1 MSSYIAELQIVV
13 DTKQLEHANKVL
25 DDLSKV
31 SPKVERTMGGV
42 GQSFKDA
49 GDGSDEFSSAQQRLI
64 ARVEKLTAT
73 VGESRAG
80 VLRYDANLLKIGS
93 TLDPLIN
100 KFDTLST
107 AQKDQ
112 DAVSKAIA
120 KSQESLS
127 TAQYKM
133 IESLRE
139 EIALFGKSKDEILIY
154 KASLLGVGDQV
165 TALVGDLNKLKQAKQ
180 EEASAGVADSDSRLT
195 KREKERAA
203 LAAQAKEIENM
214 LALEREAR
222 RVASE
227 SAGTGGF
234 IGGVETKEAEAALGR
249 YTQLLDDVKAKQRE
263 LDAST
268 DAMGDEFAT
277 LKNSI
282 DPTSRALDDVALKQ
296 ERLNTIYKS
305 GKLAIPEQEYQRLNG
320 LLDATRSRL
329 EGVGVSASGAVSDF
343 EKLKGSIDP
352 ASAAMAK
359 LEAQQNELNAAFKNP
374 NIKLAQGEYNRLNG
388 IIEGNRK
395 RLQDLSAQSGKTAK
409 EINFAMRGLPA
420 QFTDI
425 FVSLQGG
432 QAPLTVFLQQ
442 GGQLKDMFGGVGPAF
457 RAMGGY
463 IAGLISP
470 LTIAATAIGVLG
482 VAYFQGS
489 KEADRY
495 RLSLV
500 STGNAAGTTV
510 AALSHMAAAV
520 GETTGSVGKASEVLA
535 MLANNTGILVSSFQK
550 TTETI
555 VGWSS
560 ASGVAVKDLVDEF
573 SKLSKEPVKAAEELN
588 KKYNFLT
595 ADIYNQIR
603 ALEEQGRTQEAAK
616 VATNALADALA
627 SRTSEMVSNL
637 GYVEEAWK
645 NVKGAVTGAW
655 DAIKGVGRAA
665 DSQLSSEIGLLEE
678 KLRLLQEGGVKGDRI
693 VNPEEVKAL
702 QGQID
707 ALKEIKKENEDFAA
721 REAEQKGQRA
731 KNLQEGTDSVNRLGA
746 AYIAS
751 RSAVERLGKELKTL
765 DADFKKAKEQGLV
778 TQKVEIEY
786 QKSRLGLLGKIS
798 EAEKSALK
806 KRTPKELVVRED
818 AATRLLAT
826 LQQQGAVLSEQLNTT
841 AKIGTEKAKFLK
853 LSKEL
858 DSIEEKQKTE
868 SLTKDQ
874 QSLLLNREKLLSQ
887 QQANADAEKE
897 LQTRREMLKVATIQ
911 ASVQQKVD
919 ADRRKYAD
927 ALLGAGKSDKE
938 ASRLRERN
946 KLEEDYQKRT
956 DEIRKQRI
964 AGNFEDDAA
973 FNQAL
978 EAERS
983 GYQTRLSDLSQFYK
997 DQEAMQ
1003 SDWSNGAKR
1012 AWANWSEESR
1022 NVAGMTESI
1031 FSSAFGSME
1040 DALVGFVTTGKLSMK
1055 DLTVS
1060 ILSDLARMATRIA
1073 ANQILMGIIGS
1084 IGGAFAGGATSAG
1097 STQAGYT
1104 GSAYSSWV
1112 ATQAD
1117 GGGWNGGTQFF
1128 AKGGAF
1134 TNSVVK
1140 SPTAFGTSSGLGVMG
1155 EAGPEAIM
1163 PLTRTADGQL
1173 GVQAAGGGTSS
1184 VVAPV
1189 NVTINTESGN
1199 SAGGSDNNT
1208 ESQGRAVQMAVKA
1221 ETEKAIQNGLRPGG
1235 SIWRA
1240 LNGR

>member
-388 IIEGNRK
+388 IIDGNRK

-463 IAGLISP
+463 ITGLINP
-470 LTIAATAIGVLG
+470 
-482 VAYFQGS
+482 F
-489 KEADRY
+489 
-495 RLSLV
+495 
-500 STGNAAGTTV
+500 TV
-510 AALSHMAAAV
+510 AAAVIGTFTLGMYLGGKEAQNFNKVIQQTGNLSGTSVSELQGLTKSLDSTITTSSKAAAV
-520 GETTGSVGKASEVLA
+520 LVQVASSGKILSTSFEEVASAAIRWEQATGTATEDTI
-535 MLANNTGILVSSFQK
+535 ANFVKIREKPVSA
-550 TTETI
+550 I
-555 VGWSS
+555 
-560 ASGVAVKDLVDEF
+560 
-573 SKLSKEPVKAAEELN
+573 EELN
-588 KKYNFLT
+588 EKMNFLT
-595 ADIYNQIR
+595 ADVYRQITALEDQGDAAGAAALAEFEYAR
-603 ALEEQGRTQEAAK
+603 ALEERAAE
-616 VATNALADALA
+616 VESSTGIMERGFNALATAA
-627 SRTSEMVSNL
+627 KES
-637 GYVEEAWK
+637 
-645 NVKGAVTGAW
+645 W
-655 DAIKGVGRAA
+655 DAVLGIGRKQTTEDLYDLALRDLEKARKLRGPALGGVIDNTEAIKAA
-665 DSQLSSEIGLLEE
+665 QAEADRLRE
-678 KLRLLQEGGVKGDRI
+678 KLYDEGIERQKQNLEDYNQRQMI
-693 VNPEEVKAL
+693 ADEKANREYVAAAKTNAEKRAE
-702 QGQID
+702 
-707 ALKEIKKENEDFAA
+707 ALKEYDELQARRRAEGIADNEEIVAKA
-721 REAEQKGQRA
+721 RKAIEDKY
-731 KNLQEGTDSVNRLGA
+731 KDP
-746 AYIAS
+746 
-751 RSAVERLGKELKTL
+751 KTP
-765 DADFKKAKEQGLV
+765 EP
-778 TQKVEIEY
+778 
-786 QKSRLGLLGKIS
+786 
-798 EAEKSALK
+798 
-806 KRTPKELVVRED
+806 KREPVVRED
-818 AATRLLAT
+818 AATKLLAT
-826 LQQQGAVLSEQLNTT
+826 LQQQGAVLSEQLNTDT
-841 AKIGTEKAKFLK
+841 KIGTEKAKFIK
-853 LSKEL
+853 LAEEL
-858 DSIEEKQKTE
+858 AYIEEKQKTE

-997 DQEAMQ
+997 DQDAMQ
-1003 SDWSNGAKR
+1003 ADWSNGAKR